1 MAPRR
6 KKKADED
13 YEENL
18 TNAKYQ
24 NVQINDEALQEAP
37 IEEHFIL
44 RIPEKFASQMQELVK
59 SRTALSPE
67 QLSIIFKD
75 QRHGKIS
82 ILGNTLSTTLVD
94 LPCIVESLKT
104 LDNKQFYKI
113 ADICQMLV
121 AHERRQPVVQGKDYA
136 MPDGLSFVFQ
146 DVKNS
151 RYFKLYL
158 T

>member
-6 KKKADED
+6 KKKQDED
-13 YEENL
+13 YNEESL
-18 TNAKYQ
+18 NANKYQ
-24 NVQINDEALQEAP
+24 NVNINDEALQEAP
-37 IEEHFIL
+37 IEEHFLL
-44 RIPEKFASQMQELVK
+44 RIPEKFATQFQDLVK
-59 SRTALSPE
+59 SRTALTPE

-94 LPCIVESLKT
+94 LPCILESLKT

-136 MPDGLSFVFQ
+136 MKDGLSFVFQ

-151 RYFKLYL
+151 RYLI
-158 T
+158 TSD